1 MSTALVVF
9 TGTTQIPW
17 LRVLRRG
24 FRHCFVLVPAGD
36 GWIALDPLAHRL
48 AVGSVGALVAEEVV
62 AHYTALGCTVVATTL
77 REPPRRIRLFAP
89 FTCVEAVKRIIGLH
103 APGVWT
109 PWQLYCVLVKSK
121 SSSLPRKRESRATG
135 FPLSRE

>member
-9 TGTTQIPW
+9 SGTTQIAW

-24 FRHCFVLVPAGD
+24 FRHCFVLVPAND

-48 AVGSVGALVAEEVV
+48 AVGSVGSLAAGEVA
-62 AHYTALGCTVVATTL
+62 AHYTALGCTVVAAPL

-89 FTCVEAVKRIIGLH
+89 FTCVEAVKRIIGLD
-103 APGVWT
+103 ARGVWT
-109 PWQLYCVLVKSK
+109 PWQLYCALTA
-121 SSSLPRKRESRATG
+121 RGRRQ
-135 FPLSRE
+135 